1 MWSQL
6 LTSEPPPSDHVEEDP
21 LHGTGDPG
29 MESLDYEVVESVAYR
44 EDQVLYCICYLLDVS
59 AFSALFSALVG
70 SSLWHK
76 YKFDCTVIS
85 VLICK

>member
-1 MWSQL
+1 MPGVGGPMWSQL

-44 EDQVLYCICYLLDVS
+44 EDQVMYCKCYLLDVC
-59 AFSALFSALVG
+59 AFSALFSA
-70 SSLWHK
+70 
-76 YKFDCTVIS
+76 S
-85 VLICK
+85 VSGLSMNSIVFQYQY